1 MLEIL
6 IWITVGFISG
16 SIPWSVIVGKL
27 ADSKDVRAVGD
38 GNPGAANAWK
48 AAGWLPGIVS
58 LVLDIAKGV
67 TPVYL
72 AIWYLDQPS
81 GVISHL
87 GMATVALAPVV
98 GHGWSPFLRF
108 RGGKALA
115 VSGGSWIAIT
125 DGIAFLV
132 ACVFLAITHSIQ
144 KNHAITVTI
153 SIGLLLPVIIPFQMQ
168 PYIAIFWIANL
179 SIVIWKHRYEYRDGF
194 IFRDWFASI
203 TKGS

>member
-1 MLEIL
+1 MLEFL
-6 IWITVGFISG
+6 VWITVGFISG

-27 ADSKDVRAVGD
+27 AGSKDVRAVGD

-58 LVLDIAKGV
+58 LVLDTAKGV
-67 TPVYL
+67 APVYL

-81 GVISHL
+81 GVIPHL
-87 GMATVALAPVV
+87 GMATVALAPVI

-108 RGGKALA
+108 KGGKALA
-115 VSGGSWIAIT
+115 SSGGSWIAIT

-132 ACVFLAITHSIQ
+132 ACGFLAIIHSIQ

-168 PYIAIFWIANL
+168 PYIAIFWITNL

-203 TKGS
+203 TKVS